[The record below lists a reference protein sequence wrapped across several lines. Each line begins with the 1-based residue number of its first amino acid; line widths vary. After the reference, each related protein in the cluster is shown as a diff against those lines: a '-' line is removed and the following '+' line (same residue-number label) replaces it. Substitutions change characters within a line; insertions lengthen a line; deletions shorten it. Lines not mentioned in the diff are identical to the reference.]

1 MKKNK
6 KTKYYQKDKVKQ
18 ELTQLETDYVNKL
31 QDAKNT
37 YKIRLADLKQEPDK
51 SNLKAK
57 IKALKEKYLVEKSE
71 IKEWYKKEKKIDM
84 ILWSG

>member
-18 ELTQLETDYVNKL
+18 ELIQLETDYVNKL

-37 YKIRLADLKQEPDK
+37 CKIKLANLNQEPDK

-57 IKALKEKYLVEKSE
+57 IKALKEKYLIEKSK
-71 IKEWYKKEKKIDM
+71 IKEW
-84 ILWSG
+84 

>member
-18 ELTQLETDYVNKL
+18 ELIQLETDYVNKL

-37 YKIRLADLKQEPDK
+37 CKIKLADLKQEPDK
-51 SNLKAK
+51 SNLIILGIDIPFFCADWGTCTTLA
-57 IKALKEKYLVEKSE
+57 ALFNA
-71 IKEWYKKEKKIDM
+71 II
-84 ILWSG
+84 I